1 MKSAS
6 LHTRLCEQVPLD
18 LLVCFL
24 RGYAYRKD
32 WAETVYVELSEALEW
47 RGRAAA
53 DSVPDS
59 SLRWTPRRELS
70 RTPLWEPS
78 S

>member
-1 MKSAS
+1 M
-6 LHTRLCEQVPLD
+6 PLD

-32 WAETVYVELSEALEW
+32 WAETVYVELSQALKW
-47 RGRAAA
+47 RERAAA

-59 SLRWTPRRELS
+59 SRRWPSRRELS
-70 RTPLWEPS
+70 RTLLWEPS